1 MLSIYIIM
9 SHASPLCSPNSSPPT
24 ECQQLRPEFCCEVVC
39 HMLMGQLFT
48 SCSGLLPLKFK
59 CCISVVVFWRVSGTI
74 FQWSEC
80 ISDEFAVKW
89 LFVSLCWVKGR
100 WCPWLRESLTVLPQ
114 GIHHFVNVFNVLH
127 QATQEMG
134 RGTGEENSQTCSK
147 CQNLTLKCTHSLYSQ
162 AQFILSSFRG
172 FRTSLARP
180 VESAE

>member
-1 MLSIYIIM
+1 MISIYIIM
-9 SHASPLCSPNSSPPT
+9 TQPHPLFSKQLSSDRVST
-24 ECQQLRPEFCCEVVC
+24 AQTRILLWSGL

-162 AQFILSSFRG
+162 AQLFLSSFRG